1 MKIVIFGGLGYIG
14 STLVELYR
22 HETDCAVVVVDNRFL
37 ADRIA
42 GFPPHVKFV
51 HADVT
56 DVERMSHILKDADL
70 VFYLAAQVE
79 AESSQERSEAVWREN
94 FEVPKA
100 IFEAAPAGARIVFPS
115 SGNVFGGIPEGEKWS
130 DLTEEDTPHPKLPYA
145 ETKHAVEQFLAQT
158 NRDYVVLRFGTNY
171 GYAPGARFNL
181 VTNIFTKRALEG
193 LDLKLHGGG
202 LNWRP
207 TASTVD
213 CARALKF
220 VATKR
225 DASRELFHVS
235 NASYRIVDLAETIV
249 RIADTGAK
257 IVNIEK
263 EVPFN
268 SYALSSEKIMRAG
281 FEFEWPLERAVRD
294 MRDRYRALIG
304 AEDRA

>member
-22 HETDCAVVVVDNRFL
+22 HETDNRIVVVDNRFI

-42 GFPPHVKFV
+42 GFPPHIKFV
-51 HADVT
+51 HADVA
-56 DVERMSHILKDADL
+56 DIERMASIIEDADFL
-70 VFYLAAQVE
+70 YYLAAQVE
-79 AESSQERSEAVWREN
+79 AESSQERSEAVWRDN

-100 IFEAAPAGARIVFPS
+100 VFEKTSPNTRILFPS
-115 SGNVFGGIPEGEKWS
+115 SGNVFGGIPVGEKWE
-130 DLTEEDTPHPKLPYA
+130 DLTEEDVPSPKLPYA
-145 ETKHAVEQFLAQT
+145 ETKYAVEGFLQQT
-158 NRDYVVLRFGTNY
+158 NREFTILRFGTNY

-193 LDLKLHGGG
+193 VDLKLHGGG
-202 LNWRP
+202 KNWRP

-220 VATKR
+220 TSTLDA
-225 DASRELFHVS
+225 ASREVFHVS

-249 RIADTGAK
+249 SLAGTKAK
-257 IVNIEK
+257 IVNVEK

-268 SYALSSEKIMRAG
+268 SYALSSEKIKKAG
-281 FEFEWPLERAVRD
+281 FTFEWPLERAVID
-294 MRDRYRALIG
+294 MKERYRALIG
-304 AEDRA
+304 AED

>member
-22 HETDCAVVVVDNRFL
+22 SETDCTVVVVDNRFL

-42 GFPPHVKFV
+42 DFPPHIKFV

-56 DVERMSHILKDADL
+56 DIDRILGVLKDTDL
-70 VFYLAAQVE
+70 IYYLAAQVE
-79 AESSQERSEAVWREN
+79 AESSQERSDAVWHEN
-94 FEVPKA
+94 FEIPKA
-100 IFEAAPAGARIVFPS
+100 IFEAAPAGARVIFPS

-130 DLTEEDTPHPKLPYA
+130 DLTEEDTPYPKLPYA
-145 ETKHAVEQFLAQT
+145 ETKFAVEQFLQQT

-193 LDLKLHGGG
+193 KDLKLHGGG

-220 VATKR
+220 VSTKR
-225 DASRELFHVS
+225 ETSRELFHVC
-235 NASYRIVDLAETIV
+235 NASYRIADLAQTIA
-249 RIADTGAK
+249 RLADTGAQV
-257 IVNIEK
+257 VNIEK

-268 SYALSSEKIMRAG
+268 SYALSSDKIKRAG
-281 FEFEWPLERAVRD
+281 FRFEWPLERAILD
-294 MRDRYRALIG
+294 MRERYRALIG
-304 AEDRA
+304 VEA